1 MALGRHLGD
10 LRIGGLA
17 SLSAAAAKAIASNR
31 GELDFSTFQRFASGG
46 SSLIT
51 LPDAVAEALSRH
63 VGILRLDN
71 VSRLSDKA
79 AAALAQ
85 HDGLVRLNGLVS
97 LPPNAAKHLSRHRGG
112 LSLYGLKDLSESA
125 AECLAAY
132 DGELSLPQ
140 KAESAVTRA
149 RKKLKHGI

>member
-1 MALGRHLGD
+1 M
-10 LRIGGLA
+10 
-17 SLSAAAAKAIASNR
+17 
-31 GELDFSTFQRFASGG
+31 
-46 SSLIT
+46 
-51 LPDAVAEALSRH
+51 
-63 VGILRLDN
+63 
-71 VSRLSDKA
+71 SRLSDKA

-85 HDGLVRLNGLVS
+85 HEGLVSLNGLVS
-97 LPPNAAKHLSRHRGG
+97 LPPSAAKPLSRHRGG

-149 RKKLKHGI
+149 RKKLKQGI